1 MSELQEKLMGAQ
13 NEAAATKE
21 ELNSCKESLEK
32 LQELLQVQNH
42 LDILNLYNHKL
53 GEITLILHFETDT
66 FGVGRFELM

>member
-42 LDILNLYNHKL
+42 
-53 GEITLILHFETDT
+53 
-66 FGVGRFELM
+66 FGHSESLQS